1 MSAKT
6 SRSRCSALFGKCGIM
21 SPSIEHQPE
30 NKMRKTKLDKQ
41 LEAIALEHMFVETLE
56 TKNCN
61 ADFINEISVW
71 SVKSALEAAY
81 ELGKKAA
88 LSEAKK

>member
-1 MSAKT
+1 
-6 SRSRCSALFGKCGIM
+6 
-21 SPSIEHQPE
+21 
-30 NKMRKTKLDKQ
+30 MRKTKLDKQ